1 MLCITSQPMVE
12 SNMNIAVLVKQVPD
26 TNEIKL
32 DPKTGTLIRE
42 GVESIINPDDRLGL
56 ETALLL
62 KDALGAQVTVLS
74 MGPPQA
80 IDAVTEAIA
89 MGADS
94 GVLLSDRNFAGADTW
109 ATSFTLGKALEK
121 IMAETPLDLVI
132 AGRQAIDG
140 DTAQIGP
147 QVAEHLGWPQI
158 TYVKELH
165 LEDGSL
171 RAVRKVAGGEE
182 EVSCPLPA
190 VVTVLDAPQDPRWAM
205 VDRLLRACGLK
216 APIQVWDAADIEA
229 PAKETGLRGSLTQV
243 LKTFSPKSERK
254 TEWLEGSPD
263 EQARRLVSALS
274 QRNLI

>member
-1 MLCITSQPMVE
+1 
-12 SNMNIAVLVKQVPD
+12 MNIAVLVKQVPD

-42 GVESIINPDDRLGL
+42 GVESIMNPDDRLGL
-56 ETALLL
+56 ESALML
-62 KDALGAQVTVLS
+62 KDAHGAKVSALS

-80 IDAVTEAIA
+80 IDVISEAMA
-89 MGADS
+89 MGADN
-94 GVLLSDRNFAGADTW
+94 GVLLTDRNFAGADTW
-109 ATSFTLGKALEK
+109 ATSVTLGKALERL
-121 IMAETPLDLVI
+121 MADEPLDLVI

-158 TYVKELH
+158 TYVKEMH

-171 RAVRKVAGGEE
+171 RAIRKVAGGVE

-205 VDRLLRACGLK
+205 LDRLLWACTPK

-229 PAKETGLRGSLTQV
+229 PAKDTGLRGSLTQV
-243 LKTFSPKSERK
+243 LQTFSPKSERK

-263 EQARRLVSALS
+263 EQARGLVGALS

>member
-1 MLCITSQPMVE
+1 
-12 SNMNIAVLVKQVPD
+12 MNIAVLVKQVPD
-26 TNEIKL
+26 THEIKL

-56 ETALLL
+56 ETALIL
-62 KDALGAQVTVLS
+62 KDTLGAKVTVLS

-80 IDAVTEAIA
+80 VDAISEALA
-89 MGADS
+89 MGADQ
-94 GVLLSDRNFAGADTW
+94 GVLLTDRNFAGADTW
-109 ATSFTLGKALEK
+109 ATSYTLGKALERVQT
-121 IMAETPLDLVI
+121 ETPLDLVI

-158 TYVKELH
+158 TYVKELQ
-165 LEDGSL
+165 LEDGFL
-171 RAVRKVAGGEE
+171 RAVRKVAGGVEK
-182 EVSCPLPA
+182 VSCPLPA
-190 VVTVLDAPQDPRWAM
+190 VITVLDAPCDPRWAM
-205 VDRLLRACGLK
+205 VDRLLWACGPK

-229 PAKETGLRGSLTQV
+229 PAKTTGLRGSLTQV
-243 LKTFSPKSERK
+243 LQTFSPKSERK

-263 EQARRLVSALS
+263 EQARQLVSALS

>member
-1 MLCITSQPMVE
+1 
-12 SNMNIAVLVKQVPD
+12 MNIAVLVKQVPD

-42 GVESIINPDDRLGL
+42 GVESIINPDDRMGL
-56 ETALLL
+56 ETALIL
-62 KDALGAQVTVLS
+62 KDAHGAKVTALS

-80 IDAVTEAIA
+80 IDVITEAMA
-89 MGADS
+89 MGADE
-94 GVLLSDRNFAGADTW
+94 GVLLTDRNFAGADTW
-109 ATSFTLGKALEK
+109 ATSYTLGLALQK
-121 IMAETPLDLVI
+121 LMADKPLDLVI

-158 TYVKELH
+158 TYVQELH

-171 RAVRKVAGGEE
+171 RAFRKVAGGVE

-190 VVTVLDAPQDPRWAM
+190 VITVLDVPNDPRWAM
-205 VDRLLRACGLK
+205 VDRLLWACGPK
-216 APIQVWDAADIEA
+216 APIQAWDAADIEA
-229 PAKETGLRGSLTQV
+229 PAKVTGLRGSLTQV
-243 LKTFSPKSERK
+243 MQTFSPKSERK

-263 EQARRLVSALS
+263 EQARGLVSALS
-274 QRNLI
+274 QRKLI

>member
-1 MLCITSQPMVE
+1 
-12 SNMNIAVLVKQVPD
+12 MNIAVLVKQVPD

-42 GVESIINPDDRLGL
+42 GVESIMNPDDRLGL
-56 ETALLL
+56 ETALML
-62 KDALGAQVTVLS
+62 KDAHGAKVTVIS

-80 IDAVTEAIA
+80 IDVITEAMA
-89 MGADS
+89 MGADG

-109 ATSFTLGKALEK
+109 ATSYTLGKALEK
-121 IMAETPLDLVI
+121 LLAETRLDLVI

-147 QVAEHLGWPQI
+147 QVAEHLGWPQV
-158 TYVKELH
+158 TYVSELK

-171 RAVRKVAGGEE
+171 RAWRKLPGGVE
-182 EVSCPLPA
+182 EVVCPLPA

-205 VDRLLRACGLK
+205 VDRLLWACGPK
-216 APIQVWDAADIEA
+216 SPIRVWDAADIEA
-229 PAKETGLRGSLTQV
+229 PAKSTGLRGSLTQV
-243 LKTFSPKSERK
+243 MQTFSPKSERK
-254 TEWLEGSPD
+254 TDWIEGTAE
-263 EQARRLVSALS
+263 EQARHLVNALS